1 MIYGLREALQIV
13 LEEGLEERFNRHKQN
28 SEAFIRGIEAMGLS
42 MVPPEGYRLPT
53 LNAVR
58 IPEGVEDMGVRNH
71 LLNKYGI
78 EVGGGLGDLKGK
90 VWRVGFMGEASG
102 GIMFC
107 CCLLHWQTVW
117 NSKGIK

>member
-1 MIYGLREALQIV
+1 MRRGYIITLPYKHDIWIERGLQIV

-58 IPEGVEDMGVRNH
+58 IPEGVEDMESE
-71 LLNKYGI
+71 I
-78 EVGGGLGDLKGK
+78 
-90 VWRVGFMGEASG
+90 
-102 GIMFC
+102 I
-107 CCLLHWQTVW
+107 CLI
-117 NSKGIK
+117 NMA

>member
-1 MIYGLREALQIV
+1 
-13 LEEGLEERFNRHKQN
+13 
-28 SEAFIRGIEAMGLS
+28 MGLS

-90 VWRVGFMGEASG
+90 VWRVGFMGEASRRNNV
-102 GIMFC
+102 
-107 CCLLHWQTVW
+107 LLLLVALADSMEQQGYKVNVGDSIQAALDVY
-117 NSKGIK
+117 NS